1 MGERVVEIVSGG
13 PLVVAIGVAALA
25 GLVSFL
31 SPCNLPLVP
40 GYLSYVTGLAGADLA
55 DALDRPTPAAR
66 GRILLGVGGFVAGV
80 TVVFAASALL
90 AASLGR
96 VLKTNADVVQVVVG
110 VLVIALG
117 LAFLGLVPGLQ
128 REWRIRRLPAAGLA
142 GAPLLG
148 IAFALSW
155 LPCTGPT
162 LGAVLAMAALDGS
175 NARAVALVV
184 AYCLGIG
191 LPFLAFG
198 LGFRKLIGLHRAIR
212 RHNQWVTRVG
222 GAMLIVVGLALVTGG
237 WDDFMIWMLAT
248 LGPGSVWL

>member
-1 MGERVVEIVSGG
+1 VGERVIEIVSGG
-13 PLVVAIGVAALA
+13 PLVAAVGVAALA

-31 SPCNLPLVP
+31 SPCNLPLLP

-55 DALDRPTPAAR
+55 DALDRPSAAAR

-80 TVVFAASALL
+80 TVVFSAGALL

-96 VLKTNADVVQVVVG
+96 ALQTHAEVVQVAVGAVVI
-110 VLVIALG
+110 VLG
-117 LAFLGLVPGLQ
+117 LAFIGVPGLQ

-148 IAFALSW
+148 MAFALSW
-155 LPCTGPT
+155 VPCAGPT
-162 LGAVLAMAALDGS
+162 LGAVMGLTAVDGS
-175 NARAVALVV
+175 APRATALVV
-184 AYCLGIG
+184 AYCLGLG
-191 LPFLAFG
+191 LPFLVFG

-222 GAMLIVVGLALVTGG
+222 GAMLIAVGLALVTGG
-237 WDDFMIWMLAT
+237 WDDFMIWLRAT
-248 LGPGSVWL
+248 LGPGSVLL

>member
-1 MGERVVEIVSGG
+1 VGERVVEIVSGG
-13 PLVVAIGVAALA
+13 PLVAAIGVAALA

-31 SPCNLPLVP
+31 SPCNLPLLP

-55 DALDRPTPAAR
+55 DALDRPTAAAR

-80 TVVFAASALL
+80 TAVFAVTALL

-96 VLKTNADVVQVVVG
+96 ALQTHADVVQIVVG
-110 VLVIALG
+110 AAVIVLG
-117 LAFLGLVPGLQ
+117 LAFIGVPGLQ

-148 IAFALSW
+148 VAFALSW
-155 LPCTGPT
+155 VPCTGPT
-162 LGAVLAMAALDGS
+162 LGAVMGLTMVDGS
-175 NARAVALVV
+175 AARATALVI
-184 AYCLGIG
+184 AYCLGVG

-222 GAMLIVVGLALVTGG
+222 GAMLIAVGLALVTGG
-237 WDDFMIWMLAT
+237 WDDFMIWLRAT
-248 LGPGSVWL
+248 LGPGSVLL